1 MDPKAIGQQL
11 AYLLAEAVDDKKF
24 WALVA
29 EHEMDLA
36 PSRLPVERIDEHVQY
51 VVQDAIKAFA
61 NDEGVRDLLHDAV
74 MKALEGWYE
83 PHER

>member
-1 MDPKAIGQQL
+1 MDPKAIAQGL
-11 AYLLAEAVDDKKF
+11 AYLLAEAIDDRKY

-36 PSRLPVERIDEHVQY
+36 PRKVPTNQIDEHVQH
-51 VVQDAIKAFA
+51 VVEDALRAFA
-61 NDEGVRDLLHDAV
+61 ADSGVRDLLHDAV

>member
-1 MDPKAIGQQL
+1 MNPIAQQL
-11 AYLLAEAVDDKKF
+11 AYLLAEAIDDKKY

-36 PSRLPVERIDEHVQY
+36 PRRVPVERIEEHVQY
-51 VVQDAIKAFA
+51 VVEDAIKAFA
-61 NDEGVRDLLHDAV
+61 TDSGVRDLLHDAV